1 MSSQQLNKPD
11 DHISLPGSKAE
22 VTTTL
27 GWLVITCC
35 WIIAMATDGQT
46 QTGKE
51 NDDKRVIDRCKTWD
65 ERV

>member
-1 MSSQQLNKPD
+1 MSSQQLHKLD

-46 QTGKE
+46 QV
-51 NDDKRVIDRCKTWD
+51 KRKMIR
-65 ERV
+65 E